1 MVTSDNAQVGSETD
15 ARIERYRRAERAFWD
30 RYDLAPAERFVEVEA
45 PPARLRVQELG
56 SGEPVLF
63 VNGTGGPAAY
73 FAPLLRE
80 LQGFRCA
87 PLAGRAPGPAGRRAA
102 DLRDR
107 GTAVHPAAAFAT
119 GPDHHPHT

>member
-1 MVTSDNAQVGSETD
+1 MVTSNNAQVGSETD

-63 VNGTGGPAAY
+63 V
-73 FAPLLRE
+73 
-80 LQGFRCA
+80 
-87 PLAGRAPGPAGRRAA
+87 APGPAGRRAA

-107 GTAVHPAAAFAT
+107 GTAVHPAAAFTT